1 MTMSSTQPTR
11 KFSVLD
17 LIEWA
22 GNKLP
27 DPAMLFVWCTALIM
41 ALSALGT
48 WRGWQVQP
56 VRPEVVTQPV
66 SDPST
71 GQSVGT
77 PVLRA
82 DGRPEV
88 RLVPF
93 GAPVVTKSL
102 LNSDGVFWLFRSLV
116 KNFVEFPPLGVV
128 VVTML
133 GVGVAERTGLMATLL
148 KGLALLVPSQFF
160 TPMMVFL
167 GVQSSMAADAGYLV
181 LPPLAAALYKSV
193 GRSPLAGIAAAFS
206 GIGAGFSANLLVTS
220 LDPLLSTLT
229 ESGAKV
235 IDPAYSVNAACNW
248 WFMAASTGLLTI
260 VGWAVTAWFVEPRLS
275 RRAAD
280 DGGACL
286 APSSA
291 ALDAKLSGQE
301 IRGLTWAAA
310 ALVVGGAAVLALVI
324 PEGAPLH
331 GGAEPFS
338 KSPRWI
344 VGIVP
349 IITVLFLI
357 PGIAYGAASRSVR
370 GGKDVAQLMSETVAS
385 IAPIL
390 VLAFFAGQFI
400 ACFKYSQLDQI
411 LAYSLGT
418 MLAESGLSPTLLLV
432 AFIGLVMIINI
443 LMSSASAKWS
453 LLASVFVPI
462 FMLLQVSPELT
473 QAAYR
478 VGDSCT
484 NIVTPLNAYLVVL
497 LIAARKDAPRAGTGT
512 LISMMM
518 PYSIV
523 FAICWTGFLLLWIW
537 AGADLGPG
545 GGHVYPPA
553 P

>member
-1 MTMSSTQPTR
+1 MSTSTSAS
-11 KFSVLD
+11 KFSLLD
-17 LIEWA
+17 IIEWA

-27 DPAMLFVWCTALIM
+27 DPAMLFVWCTVLVM
-41 ALSALGT
+41 ALSAVGA

-56 VRPEVVTQPV
+56 VRPEVTQQQSSEAGAGQPV
-66 SDPST
+66 QAAM
-71 GQSVGT
+71 GG
-77 PVLRA
+77 A

-93 GAPVVTKSL
+93 GEPVVAKNL
-102 LNSDGVFWLFRSLV
+102 LSSDGIFWLFRSLV

-148 KGLALLVPSQFF
+148 KGLALLVPSRFF

-229 ESGAKV
+229 ESGARV

-248 WFMAASTGLLTI
+248 WFMAASTGLLTV
-260 VGWAVTAWFVEPRLS
+260 VGWAVTAWFVEPRLA
-275 RRAAD
+275 RRAHD
-280 DGGACL
+280 DGGPVPPQA
-286 APSSA
+286 SA
-291 ALDAKLSGQE
+291 ASDARLSGE
-301 IRGLTWAAA
+301 EVRGLSWAGIS
-310 ALVVGGAAVLALVI
+310 LVVGMGAMLALII
-324 PEGAPLH
+324 PAGAPLH

-349 IITVLFLI
+349 IITVLFLV
-357 PGIAYGAASRSVR
+357 PGIAYGAASRQIR
-370 GGKDVAQLMSETVAS
+370 GGKDVAQLMSDTVAS
-385 IAPIL
+385 LAPIL

-400 ACFKYSQLDQI
+400 ACFKYSQLDQL

-418 MLAESGLSPTLLLV
+418 WLAESGLSPTLLLL
-432 AFIGLVMIINI
+432 AFIGLVMVINV

-473 QAAYR
+473 QVAYR
-478 VGDSCT
+478 VGDSCS
-484 NIVTPLNAYLVVL
+484 NIITPLNAYLVVL
-497 LIAARKDAPRAGTGT
+497 LMAARKDAPRSGTGT
-512 LISMMM
+512 LISMML
-518 PYSIV
+518 PYSIA
-523 FAICWTGFLLLWIW
+523 FAIIWTGFLLLWIR
-537 AGADLGPG
+537 AGIDLGPG
-545 GGHVYPPA
+545 GGHVYPPV